1 MYILYHQLWRSQP
14 SKLMLEPVS
23 QLLSV
28 KPAHLYPQQQLS
40 KSKHSPIN
48 PSDDLADGVSPPL
61 DSLEAD

>member
-1 MYILYHQLWRSQP
+1 
-14 SKLMLEPVS
+14 MLEPVS

-61 DSLEAD
+61 DSLEADWVVKAV